1 MAPRNSIMAVKRH
14 FTVAVVAV
22 ALLLCFCS
30 AHAATP
36 QETDHKAVDAALA
49 SITSTK
55 SAAEPAKPAESTA
68 DKSAAAVSQPQ
79 HAPQFPVE
87 DPSQVRKGQESPPA
101 ASTPAAAPKQPEQ
114 PAAVA
119 PSTPAAA
126 TQPKEQQPQQQEAPK
141 QPEAPKAAAPATEQK
156 QQEPPKPA
164 ADTPK
169 PAEKVVSKDEAVD
182 AFEDARRKKELE
194 KNKAAE
200 KEDDKDEN
208 PCKRVPGCMECKPF
222 DPKAPFEGFG
232 LRRLR
237 QKDADWADN
246 MGALMSTGTKGQDK
260 KGQKGRVDF
269 DSMSMT
275 DSPYN
280 AKDLPV
286 CTACNTT
293 AGYVAH
299 SRGRCGECTRGN
311 KQQLLQAKA
320 RTLTCVV
327 SRNSSSSSSRG
338 GHRGCA

>member
-1 MAPRNSIMAVKRH
+1 MAEKRH
-14 FTVAVVAV
+14 FTVAAVAV

-30 AHAATP
+30 TNAAAP

-55 SAAEPAKPAESTA
+55 SAPEPAKPAESTP

-79 HAPQFPVE
+79 HAPQFPAE
-87 DPSQVRKGQESPPA
+87 DSSQVHKGQESPPA

-114 PAAVA
+114 PAVVA

-126 TQPKEQQPQQQEAPK
+126 TQPNEQQPQQQQQEAPK

-169 PAEKVVSKDEAVD
+169 PAQKVVNKDEVVD
-182 AFEDARRKKELE
+182 AFEDARRKKEAQKNEPE
-194 KNKAAE
+194 KD
-200 KEDDKDEN
+200 DDKDQN

-232 LRRLR
+232 LRRLH
-237 QKDADWADN
+237 QKEADWADN
-246 MGALMSTGTKGQDK
+246 MSAIMSTGQKGQEK
-260 KGQKGRVDF
+260 KGQQGRVNL

-286 CTACNTT
+286 CTACNIT

-299 SRGRCGECTRGN
+299 SRGRCGECTREQTAAAASRSTHLDLCGLQ
-311 KQQLLQAKA
+311 KQQQ
-320 RTLTCVV
+320 
-327 SRNSSSSSSRG
+327 
-338 GHRGCA
+338 